1 MRFLA
6 FFSSDQ
12 ISASVVRSSHG
23 QAGWAA
29 RVPGRKGTR
38 LAGARVDRVRS
49 VPRTR
54 VKMAGKG
61 TLAES

>member
-1 MRFLA
+1 MLSFL
-6 FFSSDQ
+6 Q
-12 ISASVVRSSHG
+12 IQFQRVLLDRRMDR
-23 QAGWAA
+23 QAGQRAF
-29 RVPGRKGTR
+29 RGRKGTR